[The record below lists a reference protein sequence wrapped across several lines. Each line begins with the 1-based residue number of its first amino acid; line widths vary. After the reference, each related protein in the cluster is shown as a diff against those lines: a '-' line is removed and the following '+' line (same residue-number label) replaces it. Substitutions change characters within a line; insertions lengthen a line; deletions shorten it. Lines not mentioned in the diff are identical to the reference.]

1 VIDAVIF
8 VRPENYRVTAARCLD
23 YCAAKRY
30 NVIGLIPGDWA
41 AAIRMLDEGLAH
53 VIVVGSA
60 EQFDPEQEPRVEVV
74 PRRLNSRRRPT
85 NARHY
90 KTASAPVLR
99 KIR

>member
-8 VRPENYRVTAARCLD
+8 VRPENYGVTAARCLD

-30 NVIGLIPGDWA
+30 NVVGLIPGDWN
-41 AAIRMLDEGLAH
+41 AAIRMLDEGLAG

-60 EQFDPEQEPRVEVV
+60 DHPDQEDPRVEVV